1 VKDGVE
7 AGIGVVRTREERRR
21 EWMLLFMLAAVQ
33 FCHIMDFVIVM
44 PLGPQLM
51 RAFDITPAQFGLIVS
66 AYTFSAAASGLLA
79 AFFMDR
85 FDRKTALLGL
95 LAGFGVGTLACA
107 LAPTYGFLL
116 LARVMAGAFGG
127 VLAAVVFAIV
137 GDEIPPSRRGFAMG
151 IVTSGFSAASVLGL
165 PVGLFLAARSSWH
178 SPFFL
183 LVAVTAVVLAVGFAS
198 LPSMRSHMA
207 AERSSPLAEVVAVV
221 REPAHLRAFALMVAM
236 MFGGFTMTPFLS
248 PYLVSNV
255 GIGEVELSYV
265 YLFGGLTT
273 LFAGPISGRLSD
285 RYGHVRIFVVMALL
299 SIVPILAVSHLPRVP
314 LALVLVVTSVM
325 MAGFSARMVPAIA
338 LITGSV
344 EPRRRGG
351 FMSVNSSVQQ
361 MSAGLAAMVAGQ
373 IVGGSEATG
382 ITHFG
387 TVGWV
392 AAACT
397 LVAVPLAMRLR
408 PPARAASPGAPPVS
422 IEIEPA
428 EPRPERRRAA
438 GT

>member
-1 VKDGVE
+1 MKDGVE
-7 AGIGVVRTREERRR
+7 AGIGIERPREERRR

-51 RAFDITPAQFGLIVS
+51 RAFAITPAQFGLIVS

-107 LAPTYGFLL
+107 IAPTYGFLL
-116 LARVMAGAFGG
+116 LARIMAGAFGG

-137 GDEIPPSRRGFAMG
+137 GDEIPPARRGFAMG

-183 LVAVTAVVLAVGFAS
+183 LVGLTAVVLAVGAMT
-198 LPSMRSHMA
+198 LPSMRMHMA
-207 AERSSPLAEVVAVV
+207 AERASPLAEVTAVV
-221 REPAHLRAFALMVAM
+221 REPRHLRAFALMVAM
-236 MFGGFTMTPFLS
+236 MFGGFTLTPFLS

-255 GIGEVELSYV
+255 GLGEVDLSYV

-273 LFAGPISGRLSD
+273 LLAGPLSGRLAD
-285 RYGHVRIFVVMALL
+285 RYGHARIFVVMALL
-299 SIVPILAVSHLPRVP
+299 SLVPILAVSHLPRVP
-314 LALVLVVTSVM
+314 LWMALVVTSVM

-361 MSAGLAAMVAGQ
+361 MSAGLASMAAGQ

-397 LVAVPLAMRLR
+397 VAAVPLALRLR
-408 PPARAASPGAPPVS
+408 PAPRAAPHGATIS
-422 IEIEPA
+422 IETA
-428 EPRPERRRAA
+428 EPRPERRRAT